1 MYEIG
6 SEELSEL
13 EELFKKKKFF
23 RYQGKDVATN
33 CSLFEKEFSQYLG
46 MKHSL
51 FVTSGT
57 NALFLAL
64 KSLGIGEGDEVIV
77 PSYTFI
83 ATITAVLHVGA
94 TPVVASIGQGLTLD
108 ANLIESKITS
118 KTKAIIPVHMDG
130 YPSDMD
136 AILSLAEKNGLFII
150 EDVAQAVGGE
160 YKGKKLGSF
169 GHASCFSFNVDKI
182 ISCGEGGLVAFKEE
196 APFKKALMLH
206 DAPVS
211 FGMTYKDYLSDIP
224 REAGYSMRM
233 SEISAVIMRKQL
245 SRLDH
250 IILQLRIQKKLLVS
264 HLAVISDK
272 LLEVSDPSGDCSTH
286 LHLKCSDP
294 LQASEFAKVL
304 TEGGVLATPLYARP
318 VHCYW
323 HWQGLLKDGVKDL
336 GRDRIHLS
344 SILRIA
350 IDYESNHE
358 EVIQK
363 AMKIS
368 TTFKDLSE

>member
-6 SEELSEL
+6 SEELNDL
-13 EELFKKKKFF
+13 EELFKTKKFF
-23 RYQGKDVATN
+23 RYQGRDVATHS
-33 CSLFEKEFSQYLG
+33 SLFEKEFSQYLG

-64 KSLGIGEGDEVIV
+64 KSLGVGEGDEVIV

-94 TPVVASIGQGLTLD
+94 IPIVASIGKGLTLD
-108 ANLIESKITS
+108 ASLISSKITP

-130 YPSDMD
+130 YPTDMD
-136 AILSLAEKNGLFII
+136 SLISLAEVHKLLII

-160 YKGKKLGSF
+160 YKGRKLGSF

-182 ISCGEGGLVAFKEE
+182 ISCGEGGLVAFPEE
-196 APFKKALMLH
+196 NTYKKALMLH

-224 REAGYSMRM
+224 REVGFSMRM

-250 IILQLRIQKKLLVS
+250 IIQKLRIQKKVLLS
-264 HLAVISDK
+264 QLSIISDK
-272 LLEVSDPSGDCSTH
+272 LLEVSDPEGDCSTH
-286 LHLKCSDP
+286 IHIRCADP
-294 LQASEFAKVL
+294 LQASELAKSL
-304 TEGGVLATPLYARP
+304 TEDGVLATPLYARP
-318 VHCYW
+318 VHCFW
-323 HWQGLLKDGVKDL
+323 HWQELLEGGTKDL

-350 IDYESNHE
+350 VDY
-358 EVIQK
+358 
-363 AMKIS
+363 
-368 TTFKDLSE
+368 DLSEKALTEKGMKIANTFKEC